1 MAELDV
7 QSSDDGETVTFTF
20 SGGPQLVLAVAMI
33 DEAADEP
40 VWVLTVDTMTETFP
54 FTVGS
59 ADPVPLASSDE
70 ARVESELLARGV
82 DPRALDTARKAA
94 RPLETFQYGKVPP
107 GFRQA
112 MPARMPT
119 PLQRGK
125 RYWVTAMG
133 AIGVPVAQIS
143 FTA

>member
-1 MAELDV
+1 MAELNV
-7 QSSDDGETVTFTF
+7 QKSDDGATVTFTF
-20 SGGPQLVLAVAMI
+20 SAGPPHVLAVAMV

-40 VWVLTVDTMTETFP
+40 VWAFTVDTMTETFS
-54 FTVGS
+54 FTVES
-59 ADPVPLASSDE
+59 ADPVPLASGDE
-70 ARVESELLARGV
+70 AGVERELLTRGV
-82 DPRALDTARKAA
+82 DPRALDSARKAT
-94 RPLETFQYGKVPP
+94 RPLETWQYGKVPP

-112 MPARMPT
+112 MPARVAT